1 MLDDSAFSHFERA
14 RGGLVCACIFSLAK
28 LRPPTILCACVAHM
42 CLCGAHVPVW
52 HLQWSTVGRV
62 LAHGHQLVFGANASG
77 ISRMYDSKANGLMRL
92 LGTQPQPSLLHG
104 CVP

>member
-1 MLDDSAFSHFERA
+1 MLDDRAFSIFERA
-14 RGGLVCACIFSLAK
+14 RGD
-28 LRPPTILCACVAHM
+28 LCVHAFFAGKVASTHHCVV

-62 LAHGHQLVFGANASG
+62 QAHGHQLVFGANASG
-77 ISRMYDSKANGLMRL
+77 IPRVYDSKANGLMRL